1 MSTSGSTNY
10 STTRN
15 QIIYDALLLLNA
27 IAAQETADAHNLAF
41 CGRFLDMMIKQWAP
55 KMTVW
60 PTKDV
65 SVTLTPGTTSYTIG
79 DGLDIDEPRPLQVIS
94 ARRQDTSGNEIPV
107 DVVSREEYMAIPTKT
122 TQAPPT
128 MVHYERL
135 RTSGTLY
142 VWPTGD
148 TGSTALILS
157 VKRALEDMDEDGN
170 EPDFPQEALLA
181 LVYNLAVLVGPA
193 YGGIP
198 QDVASVALQLKQELL
213 DDDTE
218 NTTVYFLPR
227 FN

>member
-41 CGRFLDMMIKQWAP
+41 CGRFLDMMIKQWSP

-65 SVTLTPGTTSYTIG
+65 SITLTPGTTSYTIG
-79 DGLDIDEPRPLQVIS
+79 TGLDIDEPRPLQVIS
-94 ARRQDTSGNEIPV
+94 ARRQDLSGNEIPI
-107 DVVSREEYMAIPTKT
+107 DVVSRDEYMAIPTKT
-122 TQAPPT
+122 TQAPTT

-142 VWPTGD
+142 FWPTGD
-148 TGSTALILS
+148 ASNTTAI
-157 VKRALEDMDEDGN
+157 VTVRRALEDMDSEGD
-170 EPDFPQEALLA
+170 EPDFPQEALMA
-181 LVYNLAVLVGPA
+181 LVYNLAVIIGPA
-193 YGGIP
+193 FGGVP
-198 QDVASVALQLKQELL
+198 QDVAAIAGQMKQELL

-218 NTTVYFLPR
+218 NTAVYIIPR
-227 FN
+227 AN